1 MFRTWKIILLTC
13 TVIITAYWTSVFQ
26 SFLIHPKPLLG
37 ISGTVSMFQMTY
49 QSCASLS
56 PFTIYSPAK
65 WGDLKYCWLLN
76 NTRVRG
82 TDLIYVDLHSSNLC
96 CSRVNCVSLWG
107 STWGST
113 WVIPLFTLL
122 LCAVSIQS
130 CLYTI
135 SLNSRLAFPKLLLP
149 SSPPQRLLKID
160 IKKQTKNFCVFP
172 DLFPFLSWLTT

>member
-13 TVIITAYWTSVFQ
+13 TVIITANWTSVFQ

-56 PFTIYSPAK
+56 PFTTYSPAK
-65 WGDLKYCWLLN
+65 WDDLKYCWLLN

-96 CSRVNCVSLWG
+96 CSRVNHSLIKSNSFQYLCLLINSSFG
-107 STWGST
+107 HNCFYQVLFLGQIFFYCRD
-113 WVIPLFTLL
+113 VIDFLFNRHP
-122 LCAVSIQS
+122 C
-130 CLYTI
+130 I
-135 SLNSRLAFPKLLLP
+135 S
-149 SSPPQRLLKID
+149 
-160 IKKQTKNFCVFP
+160 
-172 DLFPFLSWLTT
+172 